1 MLPNLILLVG
11 GNKFHLGLFT
21 TIVLGVPLLSQLIF
35 AGYLSAKIRKK
46 FYLLLE
52 IYLRV
57 VALLGVAFTLT
68 KFDQLQSSAVIALV
82 YIWMFMFAF
91 SGAFAGISYTDILG
105 KSIEGEVRKI
115 FLVLRQFLSSGG
127 ILLSALVARQL
138 LKSLAFPQN
147 YQLLFT
153 AAAGLLFI
161 ASFGFVAIKERP
173 TEAPIES
180 QNFIAIIKMIPQLL
194 RSDSNLKNY
203 IILANLIGFTIT
215 ISPFYIAL
223 AKDQFNMDAQMV
235 GNFLLFQIT
244 GMVVSNLL
252 WSRVVKKSAFKGVL
266 KFAVVIQGLMP
277 AIALLF
283 SAYFAANIY
292 TLVFFISGSAFSA
305 YRIAIEGVM
314 LEITTESNR
323 VLYAGV
329 IGAFNLTIPIFPIL
343 AGITI
348 ATFGYTA
355 VFLSAGTLTLSSFY
369 FIHQLRCSFYES
381 AQLCPIQIFCKGD
394 QLGQSLRFFA
404 PPGDFAQ
411 NQIVPFFPDDPQ
423 ILFLMF

>member
-1 MLPNLILLVG
+1 MNHLKRNFWAFVWHAVFLAFTTAFADSKTVLPNLILLVG

-46 FYLLLE
+46 FYLLLG

-105 KSIEGEVRKI
+105 KSIEGEVRKK

-180 QNFIAIIKMIPQLL
+180 RNFIAIIKMIPRLL

-266 KFAVVIQGLMP
+266 KFAIVIQGLVP

-283 SAYFAANIY
+283 SAYFPANIY
-292 TLVFFISGSAFSA
+292 NLVFFISGSAFSA

-348 ATFGYTA
+348 AAFGYTA

-369 FIHQLRCSFYES
+369 FIHQLRCDGTGVNSET
-381 AQLCPIQIFCKGD
+381 
-394 QLGQSLRFFA
+394 
-404 PPGDFAQ
+404 
-411 NQIVPFFPDDPQ
+411 
-423 ILFLMF
+423 